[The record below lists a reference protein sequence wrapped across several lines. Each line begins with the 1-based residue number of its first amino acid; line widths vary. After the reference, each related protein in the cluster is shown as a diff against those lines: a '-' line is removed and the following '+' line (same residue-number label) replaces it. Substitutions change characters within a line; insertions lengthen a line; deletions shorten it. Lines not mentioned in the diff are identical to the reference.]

1 MRRIHTTISIAAVL
15 FMLVLLVLPVQ
26 AVPGNRTSTADGI
39 LRGMIPAGALDRLEE
54 QGYDMT
60 AVRAALESG
69 DQETARTLLAQFMA
83 EHRDERP
90 PPPGEEARLSARLD
104 ALEAEGIDVS
114 APRAALE
121 SGDLNT
127 VLTLLRQLLGR
138 EGEMPPPDANDTRF
152 LARLDRLE
160 AQGFDMTAIR
170 AALES
175 GDQETARTLL
185 AQFMAE
191 HKDEFP
197 APPTGEDRFSAR
209 GDHTG
214 ASCDTAGAGRG
225 IFGSGT
231 IDANRTMQRPVS
243 QGPGTGYTRIPAT
256 GSKPGRGA
264 PDQSTE

>member
-1 MRRIHTTISIAAVL
+1 MRKIHTTLSIAAVL
-15 FMLVLLVLPVQ
+15 VMLVLIVVPAH
-26 AVPGNRTSTADGI
+26 AVPGFQ
-39 LRGMIPAGALDRLEE
+39 AGTPDRPSGGAMPSAMLDYLEE

-60 AVRAALESG
+60 SIRAAVENG
-69 DQETARTLLAQFMA
+69 DMDTARTLLQQF
-83 EHRDERP
+83 
-90 PPPGEEARLSARLD
+90 
-104 ALEAEGIDVS
+104 I
-114 APRAALE
+114 
-121 SGDLNT
+121 
-127 VLTLLRQLLGR
+127 
-138 EGEMPPPDANDTRF
+138 
-152 LARLDRLE
+152 
-160 AQGFDMTAIR
+160 
-170 AALES
+170 
-175 GDQETARTLL
+175 
-185 AQFMAE
+185 AE
-191 HKDEFP
+191 HKDELP